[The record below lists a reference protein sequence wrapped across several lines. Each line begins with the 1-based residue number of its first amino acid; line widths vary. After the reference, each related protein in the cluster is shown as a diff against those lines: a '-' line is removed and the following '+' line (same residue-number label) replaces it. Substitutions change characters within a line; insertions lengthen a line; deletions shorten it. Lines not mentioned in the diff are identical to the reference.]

1 MFVIEREKIT
11 IDHHLDEIDLRMK
24 TTTTTITATVKE
36 RSICSVNIN
45 EYNTSK
51 MLK

>member
-1 MFVIEREKIT
+1 
-11 IDHHLDEIDLRMK
+11 MK
-24 TTTTTITATVKE
+24 TTTTPTVKE